1 MLFEG
6 NGPEIDRHGLVM
18 RFNEAITKG
27 YEADVGRDFDS
38 GRTTGLIR
46 TSWELGFKEVTEKGL
61 LMPEELV
68 IQNVKNLQADPAF
81 DTKGHPAVRV
91 AASWVRQ
98 LKHDLLNDAGSQPS
112 TGFVGLAMAVAV
124 ARDIGGSV
132 SVYGFGACRPCGKY
146 FDCDGSNSSHT
157 GMGAEAAGVDS
168 FHPFAA
174 ERRMRQQ
181 VTVCAGQCV
190 TCTSTI
196 CNHMPRSARPEP
208 ALYSHGCPSRSP
220 LPPSGT
226 ARA

>member
-1 MLFEG
+1 
-6 NGPEIDRHGLVM
+6 M

-196 CNHMPRSARPEP
+196 CNHMPRSSRPEP